1 MKKNLVYIAAVGAT
15 IFGAANVSA
24 QDTVVVNETVI
35 DVTNVECK
43 DNYSPASWRNGWF
56 LQAGAG
62 IQMPFVENDHSMV
75 DGSGRHVTAVY
86 NLGVGRWFSPYMGFR
101 FSGTYGSMHWNSQR
115 MASAK
120 QASVNLDFMWDMFNS
135 INGYNP
141 DRVFS
146 IVPFV
151 GLGGTFVWD
160 YKNNLNANQFDN
172 DGKIKSNQWLLP
184 VSAGIQF
191 RFRLC
196 RYVDFFV
203 EGRGSF
209 YGDNFNNVSG
219 GRPVDINLQAIGGLN
234 IRFDGAGMSKYN
246 PCDYAGYVSSLNNQ
260 VNDLRNA
267 LATSEAARA
276 AAEAQLPCPEV
287 VVTEAAAT
295 VVNAPLLPSVRFKIN
310 SAYVSSE
317 EMVNVYNVA
326 EYLKANP
333 GTSIVVRGY
342 ADKDTGSAA
351 YNQKLSERRAQA
363 VADILVNDYGVDA
376 SRLTVEAA
384 GSSVQPYDT
393 NNWNRIV
400 LFAQPE

>member
-1 MKKNLVYIAAVGAT
+1 MKTNFIYMAAA
-15 IFGAANVSA
+15 GAALFTAASA
-24 QDTVVVNETVI
+24 NAQESVTVNETVI
-35 DVTNVECK
+35 DVTNLECK
-43 DNYSPASWRNGWF
+43 DNYAPASWRQGWF

-62 IQMPFVENDHSMV
+62 VQTPFVENDNTH
-75 DGSGRHVTAVY
+75 HVTAVY
-86 NLGVGRWFSPYMGFR
+86 NLGVGRWFSPYMGLR
-101 FSGTYGSMHWNSQR
+101 FSGTYGSLHFNGDN
-115 MASAK
+115 MARAK
-120 QASVNLDFMWDMFNS
+120 QANLNVDFMWDMLNS
-135 INGYNP
+135 INGYKA
-141 DRVFS
+141 DRVFA

-151 GLGGTFVWD
+151 GLGGTYVWD
-160 YKNNLNANQFDN
+160 FENNTDANVYSKGHVRHN
-172 DGKIKSNQWLLP
+172 EWMLP

-196 RYVDFFV
+196 RYADFFL
-203 EGRGSF
+203 EGRGAF
-209 YGDNFNNVSG
+209 YGDNFNNVVEG
-219 GRPVDINLQAIGGLN
+219 HPVDINFQAVGGFN
-234 IRFDGAGMSKYN
+234 IRFDGNGMSRYN
-246 PCDYAGYVSSLNNQ
+246 PCDYAGYVSTLNNQ

-267 LATSEAARA
+267 LAVSEAARS

-287 VVTEAAAT
+287 AVTEAT
-295 VVNAPLLPSVRFKIN
+295 TTIVNAPLLPSVRFKIN

-333 GTSIVVRGY
+333 GVSIVVRGY

-363 VADILVNDYGVDA
+363 VADILTTDYGIDA
-376 SRLTVEAA
+376 SRLTLEAA

>member
-1 MKKNLVYIAAVGAT
+1 MKKNLAYIAAAGAAV
-15 IFGAANVSA
+15 FGAANVYA

-43 DNYSPASWRNGWF
+43 DNYAPASWRNGWF

-62 IQMPFVENDHSMV
+62 IQMPFVENNHSLLQNG
-75 DGSGRHVTAVY
+75 DRHMTAVY

-101 FSGTYGSMHWNSQR
+101 FSGTYGSMHWNSER

-120 QASVNLDFMWDMFNS
+120 QASVNLDFMWDMLNS
-135 INGYNP
+135 IDGYKPN
-141 DRVFS
+141 RVFS

-160 YKNNLNANQFDN
+160 YKNNLAANVYDG
-172 DGKIKSNQWLLP
+172 GKIKDNQWLLP

-196 RYVDFFV
+196 RYVDFFL

-209 YGDNFNNVSG
+209 YGDNFNNRVG
-219 GRPVDINLQAIGGLN
+219 GRPVDINLQALGGLN

-246 PCDYAGYVSSLNNQ
+246 PCDYAGYISSLNNQ
-260 VNDLRNA
+260 VNDLRTA
-267 LATSEAARA
+267 LATTGAALA

-287 VVTEAAAT
+287 VVAEATTT

>member
-1 MKKNLVYIAAVGAT
+1 MKTNFIYMAAAAALAGAVNANAQETVT
-15 IFGAANVSA
+15 I
-24 QDTVVVNETVI
+24 DETVI
-35 DVTNVECK
+35 NVTNLECK
-43 DNYSPASWRNGWF
+43 DNYAPSSWRQGWF

-62 IQMPFVENDHSMV
+62 VQTPFVENDNTH
-75 DGSGRHVTAVY
+75 HVTAVY
-86 NLGVGRWFSPYMGFR
+86 NLGVGRWFSPYMGLR
-101 FSGTYGSMHWNSQR
+101 FSGTYGSLHFNGDN
-115 MASAK
+115 MARAK
-120 QASVNLDFMWDMFNS
+120 QANLNVDFMWDMLNS
-135 INGYNP
+135 INGYKA
-141 DRVFS
+141 DRVFA

-151 GLGGTFVWD
+151 GLGGTYVWD
-160 YKNNLNANQFDN
+160 FENNPDANVYSKGHVRHN
-172 DGKIKSNQWLLP
+172 EWMLP

-196 RYVDFFV
+196 RYVDFFL
-203 EGRGSF
+203 EGRGAF
-209 YGDNFNNVSG
+209 YGDNFNNVVEG
-219 GRPVDINLQAIGGLN
+219 HPVDINFQAVGGLN
-234 IRFDGAGMSKYN
+234 IRFDGNGMSRYN

-267 LATSEAARA
+267 MAVSEAARS

-287 VVTEAAAT
+287 TVAEAT
-295 VVNAPLLPSVRFKIN
+295 TIVNAPLLPSVRFKIN

-333 GTSIVVRGY
+333 EVSIIVRGY

-363 VADILVNDYGVDA
+363 VADILTTDYGINA
-376 SRLTVEAA
+376 SRLTLEAA
-384 GSSVQPYDT
+384 GSSVQPYGT

-400 LFAQPE
+400 LFALPE